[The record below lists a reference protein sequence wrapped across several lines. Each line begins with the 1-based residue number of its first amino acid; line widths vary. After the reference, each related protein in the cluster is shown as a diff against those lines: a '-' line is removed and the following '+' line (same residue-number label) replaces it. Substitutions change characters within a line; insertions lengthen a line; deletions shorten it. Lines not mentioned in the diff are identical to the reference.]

1 MATPGLC
8 SRRRASKGNRQ
19 FRLVECWADLSVL
32 GVIVAGDRPSDDRP
46 SVPLWVKVGLALVGT
61 LGVGRLTVASGG
73 GVSSLFALAFFGGWV
88 VVPYALT
95 TALWR
100 RTPASEGH
108 RLALTLGTGA
118 ICALGL
124 LAYVP
129 AQSASSTSALV
140 FLFAPL
146 WQLMCVGALW
156 VVSNVWRRA
165 ASTQRESR

>member
-1 MATPGLC
+1 M
-8 SRRRASKGNRQ
+8 
-19 FRLVECWADLSVL
+19 
-32 GVIVAGDRPSDDRP
+32 AGDRPSDDCP
-46 SVPLWVKVGLALVGT
+46 GVPLWVKVGLALVGT
-61 LGVGRLTVASGG
+61 LGVGRLAFASGG
-73 GVSSLFALAFFGGWV
+73 GVSSLFALALFGGWV

-100 RTPASEGH
+100 RTPATEGH

-124 LAYVP
+124 LAYIP
-129 AQSASSTSALV
+129 SPSTSSTGALV

-165 ASTQRESR
+165 SASTQRESR

>member
-1 MATPGLC
+1 M
-8 SRRRASKGNRQ
+8 
-19 FRLVECWADLSVL
+19 
-32 GVIVAGDRPSDDRP
+32 AGDRPTDDRP
-46 SVPLWVKVGLALVGT
+46 GVPRWVKVALPVVGT
-61 LGVGRLTVASGG
+61 LGVGRLAFASGG
-73 GVSSLFALAFFGGWV
+73 GVSSLLALALFGGWV

-100 RTPASEGH
+100 RTPATEGH

-129 AQSASSTSALV
+129 APSASSTGALV

-156 VVSNVWRRA
+156 VISSVWRRPS
-165 ASTQRESR
+165 ASTQPEPR